1 MEKPS
6 EQKIK
11 KEIED
16 IYSNVLFVADLPNET
31 TNEDLQNIFQEFHFQ
46 FASLNT
52 FKNNNTWAQVYLE
65 NKEWADKAR
74 HELNGYILKPINS
87 TNETKIKP
95 IRICKYEGKGSN
107 KQTNIK
113 QSLLIK
119 NIDINMTQKEFYNI
133 FLEYGDIVSGKIEYD
148 ENGVSKGYGYIY
160 YYTEE
165 SAEEA
170 KKNLNGKSFWG
181 KNIEIVN
188 LIPTKKNRSNNITL
202 FVLNIPKDITE
213 EKLNSIFGKFGPV
226 TNISINPNGFA
237 YISYNNFD
245 SASKCLNQMKA
256 DPISF
261 PGLPSIVV
269 KFARTKEERE
279 SNKNNMGN
287 NIEKNDLNYASLNI
301 QFNYLYYNDEIKTD
315 MDLDKEIRLFIKVIL
330 LMDYRPKEV
339 LVDLETMS
347 GLVTFDN
354 YKDYNLFFLKYQEFC
369 SKQAPVFECLPY
381 ETPIN
386 NDEQNNNNNFIGPQN
401 LNMNPMFNPGNNNNQ
416 TPFNQSQNNFRMMN
430 NNMSRRNNNFPNM
443 NMNMGNMGMPIPNN
457 NMMMNPNNFN
467 NMNNFNNNNTM
478 NNAFNYM
485 NNPMQ
490 KDNRF
495 MGNNNNNNFKYNRNF
510 NNNNNNNNNR
520 SGQFINYNINRNKF
534 NNGNNNNNN
543 EQSKDNNFNNNNPK
557 NIIRRPNMPYNNNN
571 FNNNNQKFIFRQN
584 YGNSYNININ
594 MNPNMM
600 PINPLLQQQ
609 MMMLASQNNQKFN
622 NYRLNN
628 MQNQMNNFQNM
639 NSNKTPGEKMNNNW
653 FNNNNMMNN
662 QNNFRNDLNDGQK
675 NDIDLIDQRNLQNL
689 NPSQLLSQFN
699 KPPINVY
706 GPNMLNSE
714 EQEDLVNEIADSIY
728 EIVYAKYPNEAS
740 KITGM
745 IKEKGY
751 EKMNM
756 LLSKQEDLNEIID
769 KAYEMIKNN
778 KNNAKTENSN
788 Q

>member
-6 EQKIK
+6 NQKIK
-11 KEIED
+11 NEIED

-31 TNEDLQNIFQEFHFQ
+31 TSEDLQTIFQDYHFQ

-87 TNETKIKP
+87 TNEAKIKP

-148 ENGVSKGYGYIY
+148 ENGISKGYGYIY

-170 KKNLNGKSFWG
+170 KTKLNGKSFWG

-188 LIPTKKNRSNNITL
+188 LIPTKKNRSNSITL
-202 FVLNIPKDITE
+202 FVLNIPKDITK
-213 EKLNSIFGKFGPV
+213 EKLNSIFEKFGPIS
-226 TNISINPNGFA
+226 NISINPNGFA

-279 SNKNNMGN
+279 SKKNFMNN
-287 NIEKNDLNYASLNI
+287 NIENNDLNYTSLNI

-369 SKQAPVFECLPY
+369 TKQAPVFECLPY

-386 NDEQNNNNNFIGPQN
+386 NDEQNNNFLGLQN
-401 LNMNPMFNPGNNNNQ
+401 PNMNPMNQMFNPGMNNNHP
-416 TPFNQSQNNFRMMN
+416 PFNQNLNNFRMMN
-430 NNMSRRNNNFPNM
+430 NNIPKRNNNFPNI
-443 NMNMGNMGMPIPNN
+443 NMNMRMPIPNK
-457 NMMMNPNNFN
+457 NMMNNPNNFN
-467 NMNNFNNNNTM
+467 NINNFNNNNAM

-485 NNPMQ
+485 NNEMQ

-495 MGNNNNNNFKYNRNF
+495 MGNINNNNFKYK
-510 NNNNNNNNNR
+510 
-520 SGQFINYNINRNKF
+520 SGQFMNYNNNKNKF

-543 EQSKDNNFNNNNPK
+543 DQSKNNNFNNNNNIK
-557 NIIRRPNMPYNNNN
+557 NIIRSPNMDILNKNY

-600 PINPLLQQQ
+600 PINPLLQHQ
-609 MMMLASQNNQKFN
+609 MMMLTASQNNPKFN
-622 NYRLNN
+622 NFRFNN
-628 MQNQMNNFQNM
+628 MQNQMNNFHNM
-639 NSNKTPGEKMNNNW
+639 NNNKTPDEKMNNNW
-653 FNNNNMMNN
+653 YNNIMNN
-662 QNNFRNDLNDGQK
+662 QNNFRNDLNDRQK

-778 KNNAKTENSN
+778 KNNYKTENNN

>member
-6 EQKIK
+6 FQKIK
-11 KEIED
+11 NEIED

-31 TNEDLQNIFQEFHFQ
+31 TNEDLQTIFQDYRFQ

-95 IRICKYEGKGSN
+95 IRICKYEGKGAN

-148 ENGVSKGYGYIY
+148 ENGISKGYGYIY

-170 KKNLNGKSFWG
+170 KKNLNGKNFWG

-202 FVLNIPKDITE
+202 FVLNIPKDVTE
-213 EKLNSIFGKFGPV
+213 EKLNSIFEKFGPV
-226 TNISINPNGFA
+226 SNISINQNGFA

-245 SASKCLNQMKA
+245 SASKCLNHMKA

-261 PGLPSIVV
+261 PGLPNIVV
-269 KFARTKEERE
+269 KYARTKEERE
-279 SNKNNMGN
+279 SNKNFMSN
-287 NIEKNDLNYASLNI
+287 NLDKNDLNYASLNV

-339 LVDLETMS
+339 LVDLESMS

-386 NDEQNNNNNFIGPQN
+386 NEEQSNNLGQQN
-401 LNMNPMFNPGNNNNQ
+401 LNMNPMFNPGVNNNSQ
-416 TPFNQSQNNFRMMN
+416 SPFNQNPNNFKMMN
-430 NNMSRRNNNFPNM
+430 NNMPRRNNNFQ
-443 NMNMGNMGMPIPNN
+443 NMNMGMPNLNN
-457 NMMMNPNNFN
+457 NMIMNPNNFN
-467 NMNNFNNNNTM
+467 NINNFKSNNVM
-478 NNAFNYM
+478 NNAFSYM

-495 MGNNNNNNFKYNRNF
+495 MGNYNNNNFKYNKNF
-510 NNNNNNNNNR
+510 NNNNK
-520 SGQFINYNINRNKF
+520 SGQNMNYNINKNKF
-534 NNGNNNNNN
+534 NNGINYNN
-543 EQSKDNNFNNNNPK
+543 EQSKDNNINYMNNNNHK

-571 FNNNNQKFIFRQN
+571 FNNNNQKFIFSQN

-600 PINPLLQQQ
+600 PINPLFQQQ
-609 MMMLASQNNQKFN
+609 MMMLASQNNLKFN
-622 NYRLNN
+622 NYRFNN

-639 NSNKTPGEKMNNNW
+639 NNNKTPDEKMNNNW
-653 FNNNNMMNN
+653 FNNMMNN
-662 QNNFRNDLNDGQK
+662 QNNNFRNNINDSQK

-706 GPNMLNSE
+706 SPNMLNSE

-778 KNNAKTENSN
+778 KNNVKSENSK